1 MRSIGAKINYVL
13 LLVFLICGVGMLIV
27 NAKINSMDDITNEIS
42 QNYIASVS
50 EVDTISENVTSLKS
64 QMMEYL
70 LVGEDKR
77 QATLGNITKTQGAIV
92 TSFQNLKKYAST
104 QRTEEAVGRLEQSY
118 V

>member
-50 EVDTISENVTSLKS
+50 EVDAISENVTGLKS
-64 QMMEYL
+64 QTVSYTHL
-70 LVGEDKR
+70 
-77 QATLGNITKTQGAIV
+77 TLPTIYSWQYNQDTG
-92 TSFQNLKKYAST
+92 SD
-104 QRTEEAVGRLEQSY
+104 SY
-118 V
+118 FIPES